1 MPAYGNTSPS
11 AAAAAR
17 WRALMQFLNEKRAE
31 ARDTLAYA
39 IHNPG
44 KGPVDDPGA
53 QGLHE
58 SWMRGTAANLGRH
71 VSPNVA
77 YNLLDTVGRGN
88 ELLSGALSAAGGR
101 GFYGEAGYDQED
113 IEANRRGMDAALK
126 HDMPRRPPVDAI
138 DPDKLARLFIARR
151 RARSAF

>member
-1 MPAYGNTSPS
+1 
-11 AAAAAR
+11 
-17 WRALMQFLNEKRAE
+17 MQVLNQKRAE

-44 KGPVDDPGA
+44 RGPVDDPGA

-58 SWMRGTAANLGRH
+58 SWMRGAAEDLGKR

-77 YNLLDTVGRGN
+77 YNALDTLGRGN
-88 ELLSGALSAAGGR
+88 ELVSGALSAAGGS
-101 GFYGEAGYDQED
+101 GFYGPAGYDQED
-113 IEANRRGMDAALK
+113 IDANRRGMDASLK
-126 HDMPRRPPVDAI
+126 HDMPRRPPIDAI